1 MEKGMKVVRK
11 YQEVRFQ
18 KKKKEWDWA
27 PLNHSPVKSWL
38 QYYAAEEVCTF
49 VLV

>member
-11 YQEVRFQ
+11 CQEDSEEE
-18 KKKKEWDWA
+18 KWDWA

-38 QYYAAEEVCTF
+38 QYYAFKDVCMF